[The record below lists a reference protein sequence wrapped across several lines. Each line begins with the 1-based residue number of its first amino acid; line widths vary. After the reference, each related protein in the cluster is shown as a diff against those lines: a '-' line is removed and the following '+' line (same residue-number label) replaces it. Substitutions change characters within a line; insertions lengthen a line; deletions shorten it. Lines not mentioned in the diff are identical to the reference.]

1 VERVTVAEKL
11 LDYLMA
17 LVQRTRSTRDLVLGV
32 SPRGAQGFFRAVQAH
47 ALVAGRPFATPDDV
61 KRVAPAVLAHRILAS
76 ATGRYEG
83 TGAGRREREALQKI
97 LDEVAVP
104 L

>member
-1 VERVTVAEKL
+1 MTVAEKL

-17 LVQRTRSTRDLVLGV
+17 LVQKTRSTRDLVLGV

-61 KRVAPAVLAHRILAS
+61 KKVAPAVLAHRILAS

-83 TGAGRREREALQKI
+83 TDLTPLARERFDDPARWVVEDLHI
-97 LDEVAVP
+97 
-104 L
+104 